1 MQIDKGR
8 RIKISDLFTG
18 DTRFEMEL
26 SVTGPGLA
34 IDFACFGLDAAG
46 KLSDERYM
54 TFFNQPKTPCGGVAI
69 APGLDGAACLT
80 FDLDLLPA
88 SIERMVLTAAIDGSG
103 SMSQLSAGHVRIL
116 RDGQEA
122 AKFAFA
128 GTDFDS
134 ERALMLAEI
143 YRKDGAWRFGA
154 TGQGFNGGMDALVT
168 HFGAAVSADLGV
180 APSSDRSEK
189 SPSPS
194 PSPTLEAHASVMDI
208 QIVADRTIGYAAIQ
222 NNVPVVRSITL
233 LNKGAEPLVDVEIV
247 IRCSPGFA
255 VGARLKFERLIPG
268 ESRKISPIDL
278 QPDHEY
284 LSALDELELASINV
298 TATSHGRH
306 LVEVRHAI
314 DVLAYDQ
321 WAGTRSLPELLAAF
335 CMPNSRVVDH
345 LIARASALLRGTA
358 LDSSMSGY
366 QAKNR
371 EKVWQQVSALYS
383 TLVAEDL
390 QYSNPP
396 ASFGADGQKIRTPE
410 RIMDGRIA
418 TCLDLAMLFASCLE
432 QAGLHPVVLFKEGHA
447 WVGVWLIE
455 TCFSTAL
462 VDDVQAVRKRVK
474 SGEFIVF
481 ETTGVAGGQKPSL
494 RWACST
500 GEEHLNEE
508 TSFHYAIDIRR
519 ARELQIR
526 PLPSR
531 SKPGD
536 LPVTIAA
543 AVGPSIE
550 EMPTLPPLDP
560 AFLPVTESD
569 VPDTPEGRLAKWKSK
584 LLDLTLRNRLL
595 NFKPVKTTLRVICPD
610 PGALEDIL
618 SEGKEFKIRALLPV
632 MTGGDSR
639 EAAVFT
645 ARNGTSPLDVFA
657 QDALGRREIIVDV
670 AEDALDARLLEI
682 FRAAGTGLEEGGAN
696 TLFLAFG
703 LLQWQEEK
711 DAEARHLAPILLIP
725 VTLSRQS
732 VRSGFRLTRHD
743 DEALVN
749 PTLVQKLWQDFSL
762 KLPSFDILPTDDK
775 GLDVG
780 KILQIFRLHVTEL
793 KGWEVKDQVH
803 LGIFSFTKFLMWKDL
818 QDRHKQL
825 LENSVVAH
833 LINNPGKAFAE
844 SDIGFAPATLDDT
857 HRPQDLFAPMLSD
870 SSQLRAICV
879 ASAGKNLVIEGPPGT
894 GKSQTISN
902 LIAHLLATGKTVL
915 FVSEKMAALEVV
927 HRRLN
932 SLGLGAFCLE
942 LHSSKAKKSTVL
954 KQLGTALEAAGTRT
968 VKDWEMEAE
977 RLAVLRQELNGVAR
991 ALHRLHPNDLTIYDA
1006 IGLCIK
1012 HNDKRPAAMDWSDAN
1027 VHSRTDLETL
1037 REISRQMAA
1046 LAGQLSS
1053 LRVHPLSEIAKT
1065 NWTPTWQQELLDS
1078 AASLAKAASSMQ
1090 DIATPALTLFGLQ
1103 DIGLSLADLA
1113 AFDRLAD
1120 VLICAPQIP
1129 VGIAKVAH
1137 DESARA
1143 KLAFLRQHGVERQKI
1158 WEPLSVAYREEVATL
1173 GATELKLQWAEA
1185 RATWWPR
1192 NWFSKRAVANRLRLF
1207 KNDMRRPVE
1216 VDIAPFLE
1224 SLGKLNVE
1232 DKIFES
1238 MAAEASALLQE
1249 GFAAHKT
1256 DWAAVEV
1263 SERWARDFSD
1273 AVTKMAGS
1281 DAELVQK
1288 LRLKLQLFVTDNRA
1302 ALKPDGAV
1310 GAMLI
1315 QYRDAFR
1322 VFIRQ
1327 LGNVAEL
1334 GGCAESL
1341 GQDQTAPGAVTRLLG
1356 ITQGWQVAARQL
1368 QPWCLWQRVRA
1379 KAIGHGLHGLVNS
1392 LETAEIALAEIPEFF
1407 EYSYQSWWV
1416 KKTIDREPVLCAF
1429 SSADHERKI
1438 GEFRLADARFQK
1450 LTQQY
1455 IVAKLSGQIPSSAG
1469 IVPGADSEMGKL
1481 RRELQKQRKHMPI
1494 RQLVQSLPTLMPKL
1508 KPCLLMSPLSVS
1520 QYLDAAHAQFDVV
1533 IFDEASQ
1540 IPVWD
1545 AVGAIARGRQLTC
1558 VGDPKQLPPT
1568 NFFNRVDDSED
1579 GVGDDDVQDLESILD
1594 ECLSIGMPKL
1604 SLNWHYRSR
1613 HESLITFSNVTYYEN
1628 KLVTF
1633 PSPVTHDKGVRFEHV
1648 RGVYDRGG
1656 SRTNRAEADAIVKSI
1671 EIHYLDPSRRAL
1683 TLGVVTFNQA
1693 QQSLIERLLDER
1705 RRASAQLDQAI
1716 AQAADEPL
1724 FIKNL
1729 ENVQGDERDIIY
1741 FSITYGPDA
1750 AGKVNL
1756 NFGPLN
1762 LEGGHRRLNVAV
1774 SRARQG
1780 VVVFSTLLPEQIDLS
1795 RVRAA
1800 GVRDLKNYL
1809 EFAIRG
1815 PRALVEQ
1822 ITPTSLEPDSPFELE
1837 VISVLRQKGWT
1848 VHPQVGVSAYRID
1861 IGVVDPRAP
1870 GRYLLGV
1877 ECDGRTYHSG
1887 ATARDRDRL
1896 RQHVLE
1902 GLGWELHR
1910 IWSTDWWLNPQE
1922 PMRKLLARL
1931 EQLVTQEPDSS
1942 ETEGRIENAPGVAD
1956 AEEEAQLGQYA
1967 ELVEAEGVAAGP
1979 ALNQYQVTPQFQGAP
1994 GQFYEAASV
2003 PDLRTQVL
2011 SIVNSEGPVADF
2023 IVFRRIARAWGLS
2036 RTGRR
2041 IEELLNDLV
2050 PGHIACTS
2058 DGTKFYWP
2066 EGSEPSSWDG
2076 FRTPSDDA
2084 ESKRLTEEIC
2094 VEELGNVALFVLS
2107 EHGSTS
2113 REDLARSVC
2122 RLLGIARTTAES
2134 EERIYKALTH
2144 GRASARIK
2152 VENGLV
2158 TVCRI

>member
-8 RIKISDLFTG
+8 RIKLSDLFTG
-18 DTRFEMEL
+18 DTRFDTEL
-26 SVTGPGLA
+26 SATGSGLA
-34 IDFACFGLDAAG
+34 IDFACFGLDVAG
-46 KLSDERYM
+46 KLLDDSYM
-54 TFFNQPKTPCGGVAI
+54 IFFNQPKSPCGSVAI
-69 APGLDGAACLT
+69 TLGSADAAGLA
-80 FDLDLLPA
+80 FDLDRLPA
-88 SIERMVLTAAIDGSG
+88 SIDRLVLTAAIDGVG
-103 SMSQLSAGHVRIL
+103 SMGQLSSGHVRII
-116 RDGQEA
+116 RNGQEA
-122 AKFAFA
+122 GKFVFTGA
-128 GTDFDS
+128 DFKN

-143 YRKDGAWRFGA
+143 YRKDGTWRFSA
-154 TGQGFNGGMDALVT
+154 TGQGFNGGMEALVQ
-168 HFGAAVSADLGV
+168 HFGATVAVVPGA
-180 APSSDRSEK
+180 APSSDKPEK
-189 SPSPS
+189 SPSS
-194 PSPTLEAHASVMDI
+194 SPTLEAHASALDV
-208 QIVADRTIGYAAIQ
+208 QIVADRTIGYVAIQ

-233 LNKGAEPLVDVEIV
+233 VNKGEEPLVDVEVV

-255 VGARLKFERLIPG
+255 VGAKLKFERLMPA

-278 QPDHEY
+278 QPDHGY
-284 LSALDELELASINV
+284 LSALDELERASISV
-298 TATSHGRH
+298 TATSHDRP
-306 LVEVRHAI
+306 LAEVRYVI

-335 CMPNSRVVDH
+335 CMPNSRVVDQ
-345 LIARASALLRGTA
+345 LIGRASTLLRGTT

-366 QAKNR
+366 QTKNR

-383 TLVAEDL
+383 TLAAENL

-432 QAGLHPVVLFKEGHA
+432 QSGLHPVVLFKEGHA

-508 TSFHYAIDIRR
+508 TSFQYAIDIRR

-531 SKPGD
+531 SKPVD
-536 LPVTIAA
+536 LPVPIAIAA
-543 AVGPSIE
+543 APSIE

-569 VPDTPEGRLAKWKSK
+569 VPNTPEGRLAKWKSK

-618 SEGKEFKIRALLPV
+618 SEGKEFKIRALPPV
-632 MTGGDSR
+632 MTGADNR
-639 EAAVFT
+639 EATVFA
-645 ARNGTSPLDVFA
+645 ARNGASPLDALA
-657 QDALGRREIIVDV
+657 QDALGRREIIVDA

-703 LLQWQEEK
+703 MLQWQEDK

-749 PTLVQKLWQDFSL
+749 PTLVQKLSQDFSL

-775 GLDVG
+775 GVDVG

-803 LGIFSFTKFLMWKDL
+803 LGIFSFAKFLMWKDL
-818 QDRHKQL
+818 QDRQKQL
-825 LENSVVAH
+825 MENSVVAH

-857 HRPQDLFAPMLSD
+857 YRPQDLFAPLLSD

-879 ASAGKNLVIEGPPGT
+879 ASDGKNLVVEGPPGT
-894 GKSQTISN
+894 GKSQTITN

-954 KQLGTALEAAGTRT
+954 TQLGTALDAVGART

-977 RLAVLRQELNGVAR
+977 RLVVLRQELNGLAH
-991 ALHRLHPNDLTIYDA
+991 ALHRLYPNNLTVYDA

-1012 HNDKRPAAMDWSDAN
+1012 HNDKRPAAMDWPDAN
-1027 VHSRTDLETL
+1027 VHSRADLEML

-1053 LRVHPLSEIAKT
+1053 LGEHPLSEIARAD
-1065 NWTPTWQQELLDS
+1065 WTPTWQQELLE
-1078 AASLAKAASSMQ
+1078 AAVSLAKSASRVQ
-1090 DIATPALTLFGLQ
+1090 DKAGPVLSLFGLQ
-1103 DIGLSLADLA
+1103 DVGLSFADIA

-1120 VLICAPQIP
+1120 VLVCAPQIL
-1129 VGIAKVAH
+1129 VGVARAAH
-1137 DESARA
+1137 DESARC
-1143 KLAFLRQHGVERQKI
+1143 KLSFLRQHGVERQRI
-1158 WEPLSVAYREEVATL
+1158 WEALGVVYREEVATL
-1173 GATELKLQWAEA
+1173 SAAELKLQWAQA
-1185 RATWWPR
+1185 KVDWWPR

-1207 KNDMRRPVE
+1207 KNDMRRPAE
-1216 VDIAPFLE
+1216 GDIGPFLE
-1224 SLGKLNVE
+1224 SLGKLNAE

-1273 AVTKMAGS
+1273 AVTKMAGG

-1288 LRLKLQLFVTDNRA
+1288 LREKLQHYVTDNRA

-1310 GAMLI
+1310 GVMLI
-1315 QYRDAFR
+1315 EYRDAFR
-1322 VFIRQ
+1322 VFIGQ
-1327 LGNVAEL
+1327 LAHVAEL
-1334 GGCAESL
+1334 GGCAEAL
-1341 GQDQTAPGAVTRLLG
+1341 GQDRTAPGAITRLLG
-1356 ITQGWQVAARQL
+1356 LIQSWQMASRQL

-1379 KAIGHGLHGLVNS
+1379 KAIGHGLQGLVNS
-1392 LETAEIALAEIPEFF
+1392 LETGDIALAQIPEFF
-1407 EYSYQSWWV
+1407 EYSYQCWWV
-1416 KKTIDREPVLCAF
+1416 KKIIDREPVLCGF

-1579 GVGDDDVQDLESILD
+1579 GIDEDDVQDLESILD

-1633 PSPVTHDKGVRFEHV
+1633 PSPVTSDKGVRFERVH
-1648 RGVYDRGG
+1648 GIYDRGG

-1671 EIHYLDPSRRAL
+1671 ETHYLDPARRTL

-1716 AQAADEPL
+1716 AQATNEPL

-1822 ITPTSLEPDSPFELE
+1822 ITPTGLEPDSPFELE
-1837 VISVLRQKGWT
+1837 VITVLRKKGWT

-1902 GLGWELHR
+1902 GLGWELYR
-1910 IWSTDWWLNPQE
+1910 IWSTDWWLNPEE

-1931 EQLVTQEPDSS
+1931 EYLVTQELGSPGADDHTENLPDSADVKD
-1942 ETEGRIENAPGVAD
+1942 GAQPGPYAD
-1956 AEEEAQLGQYA
+1956 LAKPES
-1967 ELVEAEGVAAGP
+1967 VAAG
-1979 ALNQYQVTPQFQGAP
+1979 ASLNRYQVTPLIKGTP

-2003 PDLRTQVL
+2003 PDLRTQIL
-2011 SIVNSEGPVADF
+2011 SIVNVEGPVADF
-2023 IVFRRIARAWGLS
+2023 IVFKRIARAWGLS

-2041 IEELLNDLV
+2041 IEELLSGLV
-2050 PGHIACTS
+2050 PGHITHTS

-2066 EGSEPSSWDG
+2066 EGSDPSSWDV
-2076 FRTPSDDA
+2076 FRAPSDDA
-2084 ESKRLTEEIC
+2084 ESKRLIEEIC
-2094 VEELGNVALFVLS
+2094 IEELGNLAHFVLS

-2113 REDLARSVC
+2113 NKDLTRSVC
-2122 RLLGIARTTAES
+2122 RLLGIARTTAEA
-2134 EERIYKALTH
+2134 EERIGRALIH
-2144 GRASARIK
+2144 GRAGERIR
-2152 VENGLV
+2152 VENGIAM
-2158 TVCRI
+2158 VCRV